1 MGPGE
6 QGRAARAKDETG
18 FFRTLLA
25 LLPSSLPGDRTNAT
39 AEDAETLAGFLRGD
53 AAAVRVVDTWVLC
66 AAAPFRRRLFA
77 EWLDLLQDVRI
88 ELLGLLRAGRWRGEA
103 RLKTY
108 IWRVT
113 AHTCIDA
120 TRRQRR
126 RPVHEPVEP
135 ETPVASTDPSPY
147 DRMVE
152 ESRQRLL
159 LEALDAVPPDCRD
172 LWRRIL
178 NGLSYLEISRDT
190 GVAEGALRVR
200 AHRCRKKALE
210 VLAGRAG
217 EGGVPAGNTATAAD
231 AK

>member
-1 MGPGE
+1 
-6 QGRAARAKDETG
+6 
-18 FFRTLLA
+18 
-25 LLPSSLPGDRTNAT
+25 
-39 AEDAETLAGFLRGD
+39 
-53 AAAVRVVDTWVLC
+53 VDTWISC

-77 EWLDLLQDVRI
+77 EWPDLLQDVRI

-135 ETPVASTDPSPY
+135 DTPVASADPSPF
-147 DRMVE
+147 DRMVDE
-152 ESRQRLL
+152 GRERLL

-178 NGLSYLEISRDT
+178 NGMSYLDISRDL

-200 AHRCRKKALE
+200 AHRCRKKAVEALG
-210 VLAGRAG
+210 VRAASGHVSGGNAGA
-217 EGGVPAGNTATAAD
+217 AAD
-231 AK
+231 AKG